1 MKGESMRRKKLV
13 RALKKKGMLPYLV
26 TDLVNVRYLTGFG
39 GTYAYLVI
47 APGRSYLI
55 SDSRYE
61 EYARSLTT
69 PAVEFVLQKNG
80 LADSLKSICG
90 KIGAKELFVEEHSTV
105 LSLYQGLKRDVRG
118 VRFTPGGDEINSI
131 RMVKDD
137 DEIEILRQAARIT
150 DSCVEHL
157 KGVIRPG
164 VTEWDIAIEIEN
176 FYRRNGCRK
185 CSFDSIVASGPGAS
199 MPHYATSMEKRVREG
214 EAVMIDMGCEYRGY
228 NSDLTRTM
236 FVHSIDPALE
246 RIYRIVRE
254 AQEAAVRAVRPGI
267 TTGGLDAIARDIISG
282 AGYGDKFGHSLGH
295 GIGMEVHE
303 IPAVKK
309 GDLKLKKNMVIT
321 IEPGIYLPGTGGVR
335 IEDMVAVT
343 AAGREV
349 LTASSKDI
357 IVIG

>member
-1 MKGESMRRKKLV
+1 MRMKKLI
-13 RALKKKGMLPYLV
+13 RALKKKGALPYLV
-26 TDLVNVRYLTGFG
+26 TDLVNVRYLTGYF
-39 GTYAYLVI
+39 GTYAYLVV
-47 APGRSYLI
+47 ASGRSYFI

-61 EYARSLTT
+61 EYARSIL
-69 PAVEFVLQKNG
+69 PPSIEFVIQKNG
-80 LADSLKSICG
+80 LADALKSILK
-90 KIGAKELFVEEHSTV
+90 KIGAKELFIEEHSTV
-105 LSLYQGLKRDVRG
+105 LSLYHSLKRDIRG
-118 VRFTPGGDEINSI
+118 VRFSPGGDEINSI

-137 DEIEILRQAARIT
+137 DEIEILRKAARIT
-150 DSCVEHL
+150 DACVEHL

-164 VTEWDIAIEIEN
+164 ITEWDIAVEIEH
-176 FYRRNGCRK
+176 FYRSNGCRK
-185 CSFDSIVASGPGAS
+185 SSFDCIIAAGPGAS
-199 MPHYATSMEKRVREG
+199 MPHYATSMDKKVRAG
-214 EAVMIDMGCEYRGY
+214 EAVLIDMGCEYRGY

-246 RIYRIVRE
+246 KIYRIVLQ
-254 AQEAAVRAVRPGI
+254 AQEAAVRAVRPGV
-267 TTGGLDAIARDIISG
+267 TTGRLDDIARDIISD
-282 AGYGDKFGHSLGH
+282 AGYGENFGHSLGH

-343 AAGREV
+343 AAGHEV

-357 IVIG
+357 IIIG